1 MAIPKSQVRLS
12 LAEFLQMETD
22 SDEKHEFHD
31 GLVVAMAGASPEHV
45 TIAGNLFAALH
56 SKLQGK
62 PCRPYTNDLR
72 IWVRRRSKL
81 LYPDLSVVCGPLD
94 RPDNDPDRTL
104 VCNPRVIVEV
114 VSPSSKDYDRGEK
127 LEYYACIDSF
137 EEYVLVSQESAF
149 VETLTR
155 KAGVKAA
162 PRDREFFVGL
172 DATLRLETIGV
183 EVSLRDIYTDISFP
197 APRSTR

>member
-1 MAIPKSQVRLS
+1 MAIPKSQNRIS
-12 LAEFLQMETD
+12 LAEFLEMETA
-22 SDEKHEFHD
+22 SGEKHEFHD
-31 GLVVAMAGASPEHV
+31 GVVVAMAGASPEHV

-56 SKLQGK
+56 ARLQGK

-104 VCNPRVIVEV
+104 VCNPRVVVEV

-127 LEYYACIDSF
+127 LEFYSSIDSF

-172 DATLRLETIGV
+172 DAVLRLETIGV
-183 EVSLRDIYTDISFP
+183 EVPLRDIYADITFP
-197 APRSTR
+197 PPRLTR